1 MSGGSCLNNLYPL
14 GTLWVGTTQNGTPKQ
29 FKNLDM
35 YRQYIVQTGCPD
47 VYTRRTVA
55 PTQKPENTPFTGFM
69 EFKPKDPNQQ
79 SLYSAM
85 SPYWV
90 GYEQEKGLPSSA
102 VSR

>member
-1 MSGGSCLNNLYPL
+1 MSGGACLNSLYPI

-35 YRQYIVQTGCPD
+35 YRQYIMETGCPD
-47 VYTRRTVA
+47 VSTRTVA
-55 PTQKPENTPFTGFM
+55 PMQKQENTPFTRFM

-90 GYEQEKGLPSSA
+90 GSEREKQLPSSA